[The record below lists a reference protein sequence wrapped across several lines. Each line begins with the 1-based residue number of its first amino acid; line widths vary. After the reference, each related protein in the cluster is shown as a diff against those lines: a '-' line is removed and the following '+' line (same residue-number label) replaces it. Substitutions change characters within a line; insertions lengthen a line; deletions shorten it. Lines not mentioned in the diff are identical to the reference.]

1 MLGCFPALCICWFVM
16 ICGKVAFTPPAGPF
30 QYFLVTLMTCSC
42 LAAIMSTADSA
53 LMGASSIVSLD
64 IFKKTLCPSMSKKS
78 VVLIGDLNSV
88 LVCGLAFL
96 LGMFLSDDQMGVI
109 IIFQNGML
117 MQLLPA
123 FGFGLYLQ
131 VSERPVCA
139 GILAGLISLVILT
152 ITGNPL
158 DGYVPPVNVSVFVN
172 FLVVGLMCL
181 VAPGTGEGAK
191 LNVAQISTSIW
202 DISSPKTVRSFAE
215 FFSLFFWVERIFHQV

>member
-1 MLGCFPALCICWFVM
+1 
-16 ICGKVAFTPPAGPF
+16 
-30 QYFLVTLMTCSC
+30 
-42 LAAIMSTADSA
+42 
-53 LMGASSIVSLD
+53 
-64 IFKKTLCPSMSKKS
+64 MSKKN
-78 VVLIGDLNSV
+78 VVRIGELNSV

-181 VAPGTGEGAK
+181 VAPGTGEAAK
-191 LNVAQISTSIW
+191 LDVAQIRTVMATSREPKLVLVALMVGIALISTPWYAAAGSLEPMIW
-202 DISSPKTVRSFAE
+202 GAPRWAIIQLLSFVAIFLLGLLAALLWQPPKAE
-215 FFSLFFWVERIFHQV
+215 ASTAKTEKVTGVAPSEAETASTEQEAGKV